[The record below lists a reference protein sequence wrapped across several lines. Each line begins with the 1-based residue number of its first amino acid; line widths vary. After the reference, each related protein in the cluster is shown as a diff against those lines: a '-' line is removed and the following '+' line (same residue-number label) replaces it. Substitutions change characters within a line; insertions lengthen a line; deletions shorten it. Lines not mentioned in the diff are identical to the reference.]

1 MASRP
6 GRTTLP
12 VLRTWLNTKRSTV
25 QISSSQT
32 LKSMTRSARCGHLT
46 VQPKLQRTERLE
58 ESPLFPNCSI
68 VIYCTGSSRGI
79 PSETCCNVHEHKAD
93 AVFVQVS
100 AD

>member
-46 VQPKLQRTERLE
+46 VQPKLQRTKGWKKVHY
-58 ESPLFPNCSI
+58 FPI
-68 VIYCTGSSRGI
+68 AALSSTDRKQQGHTI
-79 PSETCCNVHEHKAD
+79 
-93 AVFVQVS
+93 
-100 AD
+100 